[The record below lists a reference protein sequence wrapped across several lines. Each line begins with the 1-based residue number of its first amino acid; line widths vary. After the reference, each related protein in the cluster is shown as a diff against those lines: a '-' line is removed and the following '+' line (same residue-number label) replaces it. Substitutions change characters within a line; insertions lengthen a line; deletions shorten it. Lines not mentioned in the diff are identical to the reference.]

1 MQAECPCGA
10 VLEAAAGPTIRRL
23 VQEHARAVHHR
34 DLDDEQV
41 QAMIRPA

>member
-10 VLEAAAGPTIRRL
+10 VLEAEDGPAIRML
-23 VQEHARAVHHR
+23 VREHARTVHHR

-41 QAMIRPA
+41 AAMVRPA